1 MCKDLGGTW
10 AFGWVKAHL
19 YKIVGSGVFASEKHV
34 ELGLDCKEQPSGFGQ
49 DDDEYD
55 GMC

>member
-34 ELGLDCKEQPSGFGQ
+34 ELGLDCKEQPSGFG
-49 DDDEYD
+49 
-55 GMC
+55 